1 MVLELEGIDGKGL
14 QPLVQKVTKQTGLA
28 TIALSVSDGKVACLA
43 AVPKDSVEA
52 LPANTWLSTVL
63 AEVSGRH
70 GPTLPPPRPRP
81 RPRPRPLPITLA
93 LALPLPLS
101 PNPRI
106 GPNAHPNP
114 NPNANPK
121 PSP

>member
-93 LALPLPLS
+93 LTLALPLTLTLT
-101 PNPRI
+101 R
-106 GPNAHPNP
+106 
-114 NPNANPK
+114 
-121 PSP
+121 